1 MYAITSYLHRKDKL
15 LLRGMR
21 EDLEN
26 FVEELKEL
34 NPRFVDRRNFKII
47 DTEGYILKEW
57 KRKWYR
63 WIYG

>member
-1 MYAITSYLHRKDKL
+1 MYAVTGYLHRKDKL

-26 FVEELKEL
+26 FVEKLKKL
-34 NPRFVDRRNFKII
+34 NPRFVDRRDFKII

-57 KRKWYR
+57 KRK
-63 WIYG
+63 

>member
-1 MYAITSYLHRKDKL
+1 MYTITGYLHRKDKL

-34 NPRFVDRRNFKII
+34 NPRFVDRRDFKII

-57 KRKWYR
+57 KRK
-63 WIYG
+63 